1 MKKKVWGLGITLFT
15 VLAPVGAL
23 AADSTTKEMQGE
35 TNLDNLI
42 SKNTEGE
49 KVIFSESKEASTNS
63 RPLLKASARG
73 GTFTVKWGGD
83 RHWSNYNHPTK
94 THRSSA
100 SNRRATVRSGWM
112 TKGKLA
118 SAWIKSSL
126 TGNKA
131 NWDTK

>member
-1 MKKKVWGLGITLFT
+1 MKKKVCVLGITLFT

-23 AADSTTKEMQGE
+23 AADSTTKEVQGE

-63 RPLLKASARG
+63 RPLLKASAGG

-83 RHWSNYNHPTK
+83 RHWSNYNHSKK

-100 SNRRATVRSGWM
+100 SNNRATERSEWKS
-112 TKGKLA
+112 KGKLA
-118 SAWIKSSL
+118 SVWIKSSL
-126 TGNKA
+126 SGNKA
-131 NWDTK
+131 NWATK